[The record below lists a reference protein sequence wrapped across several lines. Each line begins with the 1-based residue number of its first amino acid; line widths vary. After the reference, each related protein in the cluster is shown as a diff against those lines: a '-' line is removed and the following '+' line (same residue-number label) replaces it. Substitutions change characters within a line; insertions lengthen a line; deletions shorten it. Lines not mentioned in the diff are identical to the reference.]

1 MVPKCISMSTSAA
14 ERNVLLPS
22 MVVPRLV
29 RLLGKSLCVLRA
41 MPARGRQAVLAA
53 HTFGKSPAEP
63 LGDSI
68 NCVTHLE

>member
-1 MVPKCISMSTSAA
+1 MAPKCISKSTSVT

-29 RLLGKSLCVLRA
+29 RFLRKSLCVLRA
-41 MPARGRQAVLAA
+41 IPARGRQAVLAA
-53 HTFGKSPAEP
+53 HTFGKGSAEP